1 MSMNKSDLIGAIA
14 AEAKITKSQA
24 EKSLEATLNAI
35 TNEMANGGS
44 LTLVGFGTFKVQ
56 TREARMGRNP
66 KTGEALNIPEKRT
79 VKFTPGKLLK
89 ETVNE

>member
-1 MSMNKSDLIGAIA
+1 MSMNKSELVSAIA
-14 AEAKITKSQA
+14 AEAKITKVQA

-35 TNEMANGGS
+35 TKEMSEGGS

-56 TREARMGRNP
+56 TREARVGRNP
-66 KTGEALNIPEKRT
+66 KTGETLNIPEKKT

-89 ETVNE
+89 ETIN